1 MQTRLGWGAMVL
13 VATAA
18 TAAGC
23 GGGGGEPLTAQQ
35 LIAQGDELCKQGQER
50 FAQIQSEPPANAS
63 DAVDQTEQ
71 LIDSANEELEGL
83 RDLEPPEQL
92 SDSYSQYLD
101 AKQEAFDLLRDG
113 RDAANNQDAKRYGE
127 LQSEVAA
134 AGPERLKLAHAV
146 GFTVCSRPESNP
158 GA

>member
-1 MQTRLGWGAMVL
+1 MQTRLGWGAL
-13 VATAA
+13 ALAA
-18 TAAGC
+18 AAIAAGC

-35 LIAQGDELCKQGQER
+35 LVAQGDELCKQGQER

-83 RDLEPPEQL
+83 RDLKAPEEL
-92 SDSYSQYLD
+92 SDTYSQYLD
-101 AKQEAFDLLRDG
+101 AKQEALDLLSNG
-113 RDAANNQDAKRYGE
+113 RDAANDQDAERYGE

-134 AGPERLKLAHAV
+134 AGPERLKLARAV
-146 GFTVCSRPESNP
+146 GFTICSRPQSNP